1 MEEIKKLKQLITNL
15 QMVRRNVMTDHDRDR
30 IDHNIKIHEETIKRL
45 QQKKKRK

>member
-1 MEEIKKLKQLITNL
+1 MEEIKKIKQLIENL
-15 QMVRRNVMTDHDRDR
+15 RAVRGHVLRKDDRER